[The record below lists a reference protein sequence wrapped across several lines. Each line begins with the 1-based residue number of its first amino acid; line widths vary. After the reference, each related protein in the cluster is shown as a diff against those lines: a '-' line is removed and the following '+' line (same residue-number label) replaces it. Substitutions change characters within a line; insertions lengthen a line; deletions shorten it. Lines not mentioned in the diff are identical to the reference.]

1 MELCR
6 HRSWYGGAWRPSLQA
21 NGPTGEL
28 KLHILQNQQTF
39 PTESIHLNVT
49 FKFAEST
56 IWLGGAEDRSILF
69 CAHPRPSHW
78 LLLRNKV
85 SPFWV
90 VSWPGDQLCWS
101 VPCRVDRWLPSTG
114 RRCCTYLTGRFRV
127 SEWAAPPPF
136 PKRQGYFCTPP
147 TPPHFSGLVWMFCWQ
162 LLLLCRRRQSGQI
175 LCQLSLQSS
184 SFTLRSVSS
193 YIR

>member
-1 MELCR
+1 M
-6 HRSWYGGAWRPSLQA
+6 
-21 NGPTGEL
+21 
-28 KLHILQNQQTF
+28 
-39 PTESIHLNVT
+39 HLNLT
-49 FKFAEST
+49 ILKFAESS
-56 IWLGGAEDRSILF
+56 IGLGSVEDRSILF
-69 CAHPRPSHW
+69 CPHPRPSHW
-78 LLLRNKV
+78 LILRNEV

-114 RRCCTYLTGRFRV
+114 RRCCTSLTGRFRV